1 MLAFLK
7 CIDLI
12 LGAAMRWFCVVNFIG
27 LTAVL
32 SAVVFIRF
40 FPVAKLSWS
49 DEIIE
54 WMMAAL
60 IFIAAAAL
68 WRERDHFQIEIIAE
82 KVSGTLFGRV
92 FFFVIEILTA
102 VFITFFAI
110 YSLDLTLS
118 VGRSSPIL
126 SWPMTW
132 WYATMP
138 VAGFIMLAYS
148 IRNIVTGF
156 LSVLEGF
163 RSARS

>member
-1 MLAFLK
+1 MMTVLKLADAAIGK
-7 CIDLI
+7 
-12 LGAAMRWFCVVNFIG
+12 AMRWFCITVFAG

-60 IFIAAAAL
+60 IFVAAAAL
-68 WRERDHFQIEIIAE
+68 WRENDHFKIEAL
-82 KVSGTLFGRV
+82 SGLVLRTLPGRV
-92 FFFVIEILTA
+92 FLFAIEVLTG
-102 VFITFFAI
+102 VFIAFFAF

-118 VGRSSPIL
+118 VGRTSPIL

-132 WYATMP
+132 WYVTMP

-148 IRNIVTGF
+148 IRNVVQGI
-156 LSVLEGF
+156 
-163 RSARS
+163 RSIADALASGRT